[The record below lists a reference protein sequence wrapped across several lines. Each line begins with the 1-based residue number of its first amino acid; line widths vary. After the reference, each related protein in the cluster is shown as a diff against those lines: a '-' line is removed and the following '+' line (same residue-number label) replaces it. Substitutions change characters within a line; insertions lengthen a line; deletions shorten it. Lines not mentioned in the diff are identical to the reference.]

1 MDLTSG
7 YNKISVA
14 DEDKKKTAFTTPF
27 GLYEFNRMPFGLT
40 NPPATF
46 QRLMQHCF
54 REEVFNIMLVF
65 LDDIIVY
72 SKSLQDHIDRL
83 DKVFSIL
90 SKHGLKLKMP
100 TCKFFQS
107 SVKSL
112 GNIVSKDGI
121 SSMVNW
127 KVPQTVKELKSFLTE
142 IKTIP
147 IQISIIYQFFKIS
160 QVHFF

>member
-1 MDLTSG
+1 MKDKFPLPRVEGTFDVLHRSSIFSTMDLTSG
-7 YNKISVA
+7 YNQISVA

-72 SKSLQDHIDRL
+72 SKSLQDHVDRL

-90 SKHGLKLKMP
+90 SIH
-100 TCKFFQS
+100 
-107 SVKSL
+107 SL
-112 GNIVSKDGI
+112 
-121 SSMVNW
+121 
-127 KVPQTVKELKSFLTE
+127 
-142 IKTIP
+142 
-147 IQISIIYQFFKIS
+147 
-160 QVHFF
+160 